1 MQFLISVLY
10 HNLDVVEKRDAAATR
25 HQKTEDETQEAAV
38 VVVEDWI
45 DRVWEL
51 VLDIG
56 ASLAKR

>member
-1 MQFLISVLY
+1 M
-10 HNLDVVEKRDAAATR
+10 VEERDTAATR
-25 HQKTEDETQEAAV
+25 HLKTEEAMHEATV